1 MTSEHRDDCK
11 NFIRNVNTFSM
22 SRPNMSNIV
31 QLYLMLKKDKQNWNI
46 ENDKRV
52 FTKRFGIQH
61 IGNEYEK

>member
-1 MTSEHRDDCK
+1 
-11 NFIRNVNTFSM
+11 
-22 SRPNMSNIV
+22 MSNIV